1 MLLGKARED
10 GVGTSL
16 LIIVVALLLLVIY
29 RLDALQRRIER
40 LHVKVNAIRRAVVPD
55 EPQRDVETGDLPS
68 VLDTVRVVAN
78 GTDSG
83 VSVEPDS

>member
-10 GVGTSL
+10 AVGTSL
-16 LIIVVALLLLVIY
+16 LIIVVALLLWAIY
-29 RLDALQRRIER
+29 RLDVLQRRVER

-55 EPQRDVETGDLPS
+55 ESQRDVETGDLPS

-78 GTDSG
+78 RD
-83 VSVEPDS
+83 